1 MSEDRARSVL
11 HGEILEQ
18 PEAVARLL
26 AQERRN
32 AAALAARWRRADIP
46 FVLVAARGTS
56 DNAARY
62 VKYAFGLSSRL
73 PVALAAPSLV
83 TLYGVPPRLRG
94 ALVIGISQSG
104 RSPDIVETLAAARRQ
119 GSPTLAIVN
128 DPESPL
134 ARAAGDVLP
143 LHAGPERSV
152 AATKTYTA
160 ELAAVAL
167 LVLSFARRKKEL
179 DALAAVP
186 DAMGKALSSEP
197 AARRAAPK
205 LAHAE
210 RAVVLARGV
219 HYATAFEIAL
229 KLKELALLLAEPFS
243 AADFQH
249 GPIVMA
255 EKDLPVV
262 LVSPPGTRSEAE
274 MRAVARDLRLRGSP
288 VIRIGPRGPAA
299 IPVPEVPE
307 LLAPIVS
314 VIPGQ
319 LLAYHAALIRGL
331 DPDRPRGIRKVT
343 ETR

>member
-1 MSEDRARSVL
+1 M
-11 HGEILEQ
+11 
-18 PEAVARLL
+18 
-26 AQERRN
+26 
-32 AAALAARWRRADIP
+32 
-46 FVLVAARGTS
+46 
-56 DNAARY
+56 
-62 VKYAFGLSSRL
+62 
-73 PVALAAPSLV
+73 
-83 TLYGVPPRLRG
+83 
-94 ALVIGISQSG
+94 IGISQSG
-104 RSPDIVETLAAARRQ
+104 RSPDIVETIAAARRD

-197 AARRAAPK
+197 AARRAARR

-255 EKDLPVV
+255 EKDLPVI
-262 LVSPPGTRSEAE
+262 LVSPPGTRPEAE
-274 MRAVARDLRLRGSP
+274 MRAVARDLARRGSP

-319 LLAYHAALIRGL
+319 LLAFHAALIRGL